1 MDAPCNEVATTEKRN
16 QLRFVALMTNP
27 QFFAHVVIMGELHYV
42 LIDPFLRHAHATP
55 STAVP

>member
-1 MDAPCNEVATTEKRN
+1 
-16 QLRFVALMTNP
+16 MTNP

-55 STAVP
+55 STAVPSASSDDGD